1 MVEGVEGG
9 GVETSVT
16 NVIDVLQHAETD
28 EGQKGVG
35 GGGGGKEKRGRM
47 GDGGH
52 LDVSNNVR
60 GVVQRTIKKQCQE
73 IR

>member
-1 MVEGVEGG
+1 MQRQMKVKRG
-9 GVETSVT
+9 
-16 NVIDVLQHAETD
+16 A
-28 EGQKGVG
+28 
-35 GGGGGKEKRGRM
+35 GGKEKRGRM

-60 GVVQRTIKKQCQE
+60 DVVQRTIKKQCQE

>member
-1 MVEGVEGG
+1 
-9 GVETSVT
+9 
-16 NVIDVLQHAETD
+16 
-28 EGQKGVG
+28 
-35 GGGGGKEKRGRM
+35 M

-60 GVVQRTIKKQCQE
+60 DVVQRTIIKQYQE